1 MSFVITGATGQLGT
15 LVVQK
20 LLGRGVKADDI
31 VATGR
36 SLDRL
41 EALRAQGVRTAVLDY
56 NNPADGVINAGD
68 TVLLISGSEV
78 GQRIAQHGN
87 VVVAAKAAGA
97 ARIVYTSVVGADA
110 TSLLVAPE
118 HAATE
123 DAIKDSGLTYTFLR
137 NGWYHDNY
145 QPAFEQARQTGVVV
159 SSAQEGRVSSA
170 SRADYAEAAAVVLIG
185 TGHDNAT
192 YELGGDTSWTMRDL
206 ADTFAEVLGRPVTLH
221 EVTTDE
227 HVSVLREA
235 GLDDATIGFITT
247 LDSNTADDTLL
258 VTSGDLSRLIGRP
271 TTPIAEA
278 VRSWAHST
286 N

>member
-1 MSFVITGATGQLGT
+1 MSIVITAATGQLGN
-15 LVVQK
+15 LVVQN
-20 LLGRGVKADDI
+20 LLKRGVKADDI

-36 SLDRL
+36 ALDRL
-41 EALRAQGVRTAVLDY
+41 EALRAQCVRTAVLDY
-56 NNPADGVINAGD
+56 NNPADGVITEGD

-87 VVVAAKAAGA
+87 VVAAAKAAGA

-159 SSAQEGRVSSA
+159 SSARDGRVTSA
-170 SRADYAEAAAVVLIG
+170 SRADYSEAAALALIG
-185 TGHDNAT
+185 DGHDNAT
-192 YELGGDTSWTMRDL
+192 YELGGDTAWTMRDL
-206 ADTFAEVLGRPVTLH
+206 VDTFAEVLGKPVSLR
-221 EVTTDE
+221 EVSTDE

-235 GLDDATIGFITT
+235 GFDDGTIGFITT

-258 VTSGDLSRLIGRP
+258 VASGDLSRLIGRP
-271 TTPIAEA
+271 TTPISEA
-278 VRSWAHST
+278 IRSWARAT

>member
-1 MSFVITGATGQLGT
+1 MSIVITAATGQLGN
-15 LVVQK
+15 LVVQN
-20 LLGRGVKADDI
+20 LLKRGAKAGDI

-56 NNPADGVINAGD
+56 NNPADGVIKAGD

-87 VVVAAKAAGA
+87 VVAAAKAAGA
-97 ARIVYTSVVGADA
+97 ARIVYTSVVGADN

-145 QPAFEQARQTGVVV
+145 QPAFEQARKTGVVV
-159 SSAQEGRVSSA
+159 SSAKDGRVSSA
-170 SRADYAEAAAVVLIG
+170 SRADYAEAAAVAL
-185 TGHDNAT
+185 TSDGHDNAT
-192 YELGGDTSWTMRDL
+192 YELGGDTAWTMRDL
-206 ADTFAEVLGRPVTLH
+206 SDTFADVLGRPVTLH
-221 EVTTDE
+221 EVSTDE
-227 HVSVLREA
+227 HISLLREA
-235 GLDDATIGFITT
+235 GLDDGTIGFVTT
-247 LDSNTADDTLL
+247 LDRNTADDTLH
-258 VTSGDLSRLIGRP
+258 VTSGDLSRLIDRP
-271 TTPIAEA
+271 TTPIADA
-278 VRSWAHST
+278 VRSWAGAT

>member
-1 MSFVITGATGQLGT
+1 MSFVITGATGQLGN
-15 LVVQK
+15 LVVQN
-20 LLGRGVKADDI
+20 LLERGVKAGDI

-41 EALRAQGVRTAVLDY
+41 EALRALGLRTAVLDY

-87 VVVAAKAAGA
+87 VVAATKAAGA

-123 DAIKDSGLTYTFLR
+123 DAIKDSGLAYTFLR

-145 QPAFEQARQTGVVV
+145 QPPSNRPARPASSSQAHRRAACRAPRAPTTRRPPPSC
-159 SSAQEGRVSSA
+159 SSA
-170 SRADYAEAAAVVLIG
+170 
-185 TGHDNAT
+185 T
-192 YELGGDTSWTMRDL
+192 DT
-206 ADTFAEVLGRPVTLH
+206 
-221 EVTTDE
+221 TT
-227 HVSVLREA
+227 
-235 GLDDATIGFITT
+235 
-247 LDSNTADDTLL
+247 
-258 VTSGDLSRLIGRP
+258 RP
-271 TTPIAEA
+271 TNSAGTPPGP
-278 VRSWAHST
+278 
-286 N
+286 

>member
-1 MSFVITGATGQLGT
+1 MSFVITGATGQLGN
-15 LVVQK
+15 LVVQN
-20 LLGRGVKADDI
+20 LLERGVKAGDI

-41 EALRAQGVRTAVLDY
+41 EALRALGLRTAVLDY

-87 VVVAAKAAGA
+87 VVAAARAAGA
-97 ARIVYTSVVGADA
+97 ARIVYTSVVRADA
-110 TSLLVAPE
+110 TSLLVAPK

-123 DAIKDSGLTYTFLR
+123 DAIKDSGLAYTFLR

-159 SSAQEGRVSSA
+159 SSARDGRVSSA
-170 SRADYAEAAAVVLIG
+170 SRADYAEAAAVALIG
-185 TGHDNAT
+185 TGPDNAT
-192 YELGGDTSWTMRDL
+192 YELGGDTAWTMRDL
-206 ADTFAEVLGRPVTLH
+206 AETFAEVLGQQVSLH

-227 HVSVLREA
+227 HVSVLRGA
-235 GLDDATIGFITT
+235 GLDDGTIGFITT

-258 VTSGDLSRLIGRP
+258 VTSGDLSRLIGRR

-278 VRSWAHST
+278 VRAWADAP